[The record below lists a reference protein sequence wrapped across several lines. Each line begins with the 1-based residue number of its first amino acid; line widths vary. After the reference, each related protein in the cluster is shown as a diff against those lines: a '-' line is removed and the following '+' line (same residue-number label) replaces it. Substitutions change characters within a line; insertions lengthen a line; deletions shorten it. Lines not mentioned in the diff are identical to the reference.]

1 MSILIQVTEE
11 SNRQGTNNPFI
22 QKLYGVPNISLIRD
36 NGTSASI
43 IIDGRKNNEERIVS
57 ESYETIKL
65 VVEEGYIDF
74 VIPLT
79 QLGGRKVLLRAS
91 NIIEAY
97 NTGTGKP
104 RAIVRYR
111 DNDKTEDDLY
121 TLDQNISEI
130 LDLVPP
136 TGGGDNFFDWNRPIT
151 GLPSIGQT
159 PGGLTTAEGLNAI
172 FYPFVEATLSLNSF
186 SKQEEGAQ
194 FFPKLRGLL
203 TPNQETIINSR
214 IVQVDGVDAD
224 TFSSNTINQSAPTFI
239 TADTTYRL
247 KSNVRNNGSPIDI
260 FSPART
266 VDFVF
271 PFFYGTSNEAV
282 RADVFSNTN
291 FYTDGTKVVNSGS
304 GNINIPFS
312 GTGFLWF
319 AIKSSE
325 PVKTTWFESLL
336 NNGSIGS
343 PSDLFDAPTIEI
355 VNSTGLFND
364 YSENYNIY
372 VTNFQ
377 TTGATLLIS

>member
-11 SNRQGTNNPFI
+11 SNRQGANNPFI

-36 NGTSASI
+36 NGASASI
-43 IIDGRKNNEERIVS
+43 IIDGRKNNEERVVS

-65 VVEEGYIDF
+65 AVESGYIDF
-74 VIPLT
+74 VVPLT
-79 QLGGRKVLLRAS
+79 QLDGRKVLLRAS

-97 NTGTGKP
+97 NTGTSNSN
-104 RAIVRYR
+104 AVLRYR
-111 DNDKTEDDLY
+111 DEDKSEDDLY
-121 TLDQNISEI
+121 TLEENISEI
-130 LDLVPP
+130 LNLVPS
-136 TGGGDNFFDWNRPIT
+136 TGGGDNFFDWNRPMT

-172 FYPFVEATLSLNSF
+172 FYPFVEATLSLNSI
-186 SKQEEGAQ
+186 SKQEEGTQ
-194 FFPKLRGLL
+194 FTPQLIGSL

-214 IVQVDGVDAD
+214 IVQVNGVDAD
-224 TFSSNTINQSAPTFI
+224 TFSSNAINQPAPTVI

-247 KSNVRNNGSPIDI
+247 KANVGNNGSPIDI
-260 FSPART
+260 ESPLRN

-271 PFFYGTSNEAV
+271 PFFYGISKQAV
-282 RADVFSNTN
+282 RADVFTNTN
-291 FYTDGTKVVNSGS
+291 FYTDGTKVINSGS

-343 PSDLFDAPTIEI
+343 PSDLFDAPIIEI